1 LFAVEECA
9 EKFHRTAEGALPN
22 IAQAPETTQTAVEVT
37 AQQLWRALHY
47 QQPPK
52 GHAKYFSQSLR

>member
-9 EKFHRTAEGALPN
+9 DFIRRTAEGALPN
-22 IAQAPETTQTAVEVT
+22 IAQAPETTQTAVKKT

-52 GHAKYFSQSLR
+52 GHAKAISQSLR